1 MESGMQ
7 YMPNLGSVKYSSL
20 EGEFSE
26 KKGYLKSIWEPYMS
40 RDIWNNTNVEDL
52 NCLVRLDSIRG
63 YFLTKVGF
71 IFLFLA
77 GSVLISVFV
86 ITSLRP

>member
-20 EGEFSE
+20 EGEFLE
-26 KKGYLKSIWEPYMS
+26 KKGDLKSIWEPYMS

-52 NCLVRLDSIRG
+52 NCSVRLDSIRG
-63 YFLTKVGF
+63 DFLTNVGF
-71 IFLFLA
+71 SFLFLA
-77 GSVLISVFV
+77 GSVLIFVFV